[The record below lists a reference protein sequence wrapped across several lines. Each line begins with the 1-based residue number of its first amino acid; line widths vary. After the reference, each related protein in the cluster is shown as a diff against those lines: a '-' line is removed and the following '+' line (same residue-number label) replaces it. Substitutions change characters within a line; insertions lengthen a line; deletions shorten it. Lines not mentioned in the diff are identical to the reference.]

1 MKKLTKNILA
11 FAVLGIILFPYQVFA
26 GTLQTAPNQLGK
38 VVGKTGIDTSQNIQ
52 SITGTVINT
61 ALSLVGILFL
71 VLMVYAG
78 YLWMTARGE
87 ESQVEKAKKI
97 VYSSMIGL
105 GLTLG
110 AYAITVLITSR
121 FSK

>member
-1 MKKLTKNILA
+1 MKKTIKNILT
-11 FAVLGIILFPYQVFA
+11 FVVLGIALFPYQVFA
-26 GTLQTAPNQLGK
+26 GTLQTAPNQLDK
-38 VVGKTGIDTSQNIQ
+38 VIGKTGIDKTQSVQ

-61 ALSLVGILFL
+61 ALSMVGIIFL